1 MAEELKMDKVKQ
13 EKEAKK
19 FVDRWIDRGSEKSD
33 THSFW
38 LELLENVYGVKLPGQ
53 YIEFEKRVK
62 FKGTTKFIDAYIPQT
77 LTLIEQKDNSIN
89 PLKPERQSDGSTLTP
104 FEQGKRYADNLKLS
118 EKPRWIIVCNFSN
131 FYIYDQENPLEE
143 PVHLELQDLPK
154 NLKVLDVLVSKDNLH
169 IAKEQELSIKAGN
182 IVGELYSEL
191 HKQYETANLD
201 DHVIADNLN
210 KLIVRIVFL
219 LYAEDAGI
227 LGEYGLFYKHLSQY
241 DSKNIREALIRLFK
255 VLDTPENERDPFLDA
270 DLKQFPYVNG
280 GLFRD
285 ENVLIPPFDDSL
297 RQELLEKASDE
308 FDWSDI
314 SPTIFGATFESTL
327 NPETRRSGG
336 MHYTSIENIHKVIDP
351 LFLDDLKTELEEI
364 KQLKQQATREKRII
378 NFQKKLGSLKFLD
391 PACGSGNFLTETYIS
406 LRKLENNALN
416 YMNKGATDLFMF
428 DEAQSPIHVTIDQF
442 YGIEINDFAVSVA
455 KTALWIAES
464 QMMKETADILD
475 IEPDFLPLKTNA
487 YITEG
492 NALKMDWNNI
502 LQSDEC
508 SYIMGNPPFLGT
520 RTMGNNQKQELVEVF
535 GKKWKGARSLDYVAG
550 WYKKIAEY
558 IQNTSI
564 SCCLVSTNSI
574 TQGEQVPVLWKPLFE
589 EYQIEINF
597 AYKSFIWNSEAIE
610 QAHVHCVIVGFSLR
624 NLKKNKYI
632 YNGFDRVKVENINGY
647 LEDDLS
653 VFVEKHLEP
662 ICKNVPQIFLGC
674 TFNDNNN
681 LIMTE
686 EEMNT
691 FVKDNPSMKDF
702 IRPYIMGKD
711 FISRKPRYCFW
722 LKDASIENIKN
733 CKDLLNRV
741 KAVREFR
748 LACKN
753 KDTVKTADSPMVPS
767 MLRYYANDKCSDYI
781 AIPKV
786 SSQRRK
792 YIPMELI
799 SKEVI
804 AGDKIFLMPNSDVL
818 SFGILESKVHMAWT
832 KRFCGRLKSDF
843 SYSSQIF
850 YNTFPWPEATDVQR
864 CTIEKTAQ
872 SIIDAR
878 NKYVNA
884 SLADLYNPDNEWM
897 YPELMKA
904 HEENDKAV
912 MDAYGFDLNMTESDI
927 VAELCKMYEQI
938 TNR

>member
-1 MAEELKMDKVKQ
+1 MDKVKQ

-38 LELLENVYGVKLPGQ
+38 LELLENVYGVNLPGQ
-53 YIEFEKRVK
+53 YVEFEKRVK

-77 LTLIEQKDNSIN
+77 LTLIEQKDNSVN

-154 NLKVLDVLVSKDNLH
+154 NLKVLDILVSKDNLH

-227 LGEYGLFYKHLSQY
+227 LGEYGLFYKYLSQY

-255 VLDTPENERDPFLDA
+255 VLDTPENERDPFLDT

-285 ENVLIPPFDDSL
+285 ENVLIPPFDDNL

-351 LFLDDLKTELEEI
+351 LFLDDLKAELEEI

-416 YMNKGATDLFMF
+416 YMNKGQTDLFML
-428 DEAQSPIHVTIDQF
+428 DEAQSPIQVTIDQF
-442 YGIEINDFAVSVA
+442 YGIEVNDFAVSVA

-464 QMMKETADILD
+464 QMMKETAEILNC
-475 IEPDFLPLKTNA
+475 ELDFLPLKTNA
-487 YITEG
+487 YIAEE
-492 NALKMDWNNI
+492 NALSVDWNEI
-502 LQSDEC
+502 LLSTEC
-508 SYIMGNPPFLGT
+508 SYIMGNPPFLGA
-520 RTMGNNQKQELVEVF
+520 RLMSDSQKQDMSLVFKDWKNF
-535 GKKWKGARSLDYVAG
+535 GNLDYVSA
-550 WYKKIAEY
+550 WYLKCAQY
-558 IQNTSI
+558 IKETQI
-564 SCCLVSTNSI
+564 RCALVSTNSI
-574 TQGEQVPVLWKPLFE
+574 TQGEQVSLLWKPLMKK
-589 EYQIEINF
+589 YNIQINF
-597 AYKSFIWNSEAIE
+597 AYKTFRWDSEASIK
-610 QAHVHCVIVGFSLR
+610 AHVHCVIIGFS
-624 NLKKNKYI
+624 NQSSKKFI
-632 YNGFDRVKVENINGY
+632 YDGESKRQVKNINGY
-647 LEDDLS
+647 LIDSSDVYIES
-653 VFVEKHLEP
+653 RKSP
-662 ICKNVPQIFLGC
+662 ICVVPEVVFGSMPNDKGFLS
-674 TFNDNNN
+674 D
-681 LIMTE
+681 ISTE
-686 EEMNT
+686 E
-691 FVKDNPSMKDF
+691 KDNIVKAYPASEKLFKKFVGAREF
-702 IRPYIMGKD
+702 IHNLDRWCI
-711 FISRKPRYCFW
+711 W
-722 LKDASIENIKN
+722 LKDVPLGEYKNIPPILHSVENVK
-733 CKDLLNRV
+733 KMREQSNR
-741 KAVREFR
+741 KATNK
-748 LACKN
+748 LAG
-753 KDTVKTADSPMVPS
+753 VPMLFGEIRQPNS
-767 MLRYYANDKCSDYI
+767 NYI
-781 AIPKV
+781 IIPRH
-786 SSQRRK
+786 SSEQRK
-792 YIPMELI
+792 YIPMGFMSSDI
-799 SKEVI
+799 I
-804 AGDKIFLMPNSDVL
+804 CGDSNLLM
-818 SFGILESKVHMAWT
+818 
-832 KRFCGRLKSDF
+832 
-843 SYSSQIF
+843 
-850 YNTFPWPEATDVQR
+850 PEATLFEFGVLSSSVHYEWIKTVCGRIKSDYRYSVNIVYNNFPWCNPSEEQK
-864 CTIEKTAQ
+864 EKIRQTGQA
-872 SIIDAR
+872 ILEAR
-878 NKYVNA
+878 AKYSND
-884 SLADLYNPDNEWM
+884 SLADMYGDYMYL
-897 YPELMKA
+897 YPELVKA

-912 MDAYGFDLNMTESDI
+912 KEAYGFDLNITESEI
-927 VAELCKMYEQI
+927 VAELFKMYEQI
-938 TNR
+938 TNE